1 MEEQHPHDRQENHD
15 SPVEVRVVVF
25 SLQEKKLQ
33 ALFVPE
39 DHADPGTRWTIP
51 GMAVIG
57 CPSLECIASECLST
71 YTNQHES
78 YLEQLYTYS
87 SPERGIISIV
97 YFALVPQI
105 AITTARQERPKQA
118 RWFPIDTP
126 LLLVGD
132 HAEILGYALRR
143 LRYKLEYTAV
153 GFDLLPENFSL
164 SELQATY
171 EIILGE
177 KLDKR
182 NFRRRILKANIIEPT
197 PHQRAGEGRPARLFR
212 YRHDAVAEVKTRRLF
227 P

>member
-1 MEEQHPHDRQENHD
+1 MEGQYPHHQGDRD
-15 SPVEVRVVVF
+15 PPVEVRVVVF

-39 DHADPGTRWTIP
+39 NYTDPATHWVIP
-51 GMAVIG
+51 GAPVIG
-57 CPSLECIASECLST
+57 CPSLERVASDCLST
-71 YTNQHES
+71 YTAQHEA

-87 SPERGIISIV
+87 SPERGTISVV
-97 YFALVPQI
+97 YFALVPQT
-105 AITTARQERPKQA
+105 ATTSTRQRRLERAK
-118 RWFPIDTP
+118 WLPIEAP
-126 LLLVGD
+126 LSLISN
-132 HAEILGYALRR
+132 HAEILQYALRR

-153 GFDLLPENFSL
+153 GFELLPENFSL

-182 NFRRRILKANIIEPT
+182 NFRRRILKADIIEPT
-197 PHQRAGEGRPARLFR
+197 SDLRTGEGRPARLFR
-212 YRHDAVAEVKTRRLF
+212 YRPDAVAEVKTRRLF